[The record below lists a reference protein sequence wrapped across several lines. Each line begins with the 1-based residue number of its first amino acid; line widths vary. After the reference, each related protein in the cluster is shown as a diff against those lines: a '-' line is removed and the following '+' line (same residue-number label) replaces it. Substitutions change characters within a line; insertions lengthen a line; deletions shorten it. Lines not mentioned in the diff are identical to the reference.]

1 MSPNSPV
8 ADTACPTSPISCN
21 EEPVETESPAF
32 HCDTCGHDF
41 LVLFGSNP
49 RNVAIVAKFPFF
61 LLDWLHVC
69 AACQVS
75 LGTNFD
81 N

>member
-1 MSPNSPV
+1 MI
-8 ADTACPTSPISCN
+8 TAICAICN
-21 EEPVETESPAF
+21 VV
-32 HCDTCGHDF
+32 
-41 LVLFGSNP
+41 LVGSNP
-49 RNVAIVAKFPFF
+49 RNVAIVAKFAFF